1 VITQVY
7 VAYVNMKK
15 LELLNIIR
23 EVIEE
28 EKPGLWANIR
38 AKRKRVGKKGMAKK
52 GSKAYKVAKKAG
64 DKINKEKNEEIEL
77 KNPKKADL
85 NKDGKLSSYEKTR
98 GAAIEKN
105 LKEMC
110 GPIMEYLNEI
120 KAEDETEFTVS
131 LKHLLDKHVSKG
143 GELKEYDIEFTK
155 EDMATLHKTGKLE
168 KEGNTYTYDEIDEFN
183 MHTEDLLEME
193 VIDEN
198 ITEAKYKGKTVTL
211 NKPMQGDSKK
221 FKVYV
226 NSGKKNADGSI
237 KVKKVNFGAKG
248 MNIKKNN
255 PKRRKAFRARHNCD
269 NPGPK
274 TMARYWSCKKW

>member
-1 VITQVY
+1 
-7 VAYVNMKK
+7 MKK
-15 LELLNIIR
+15 SELIKIIR
-23 EVIEE
+23 EILEE

-52 GSKAYKVAKKAG
+52 GSKAYKSAKKAG
-64 DKINKEKNEEIEL
+64 DRINKEKNEEL
-77 KNPKKADL
+77 KAD
-85 NKDGKLSSYEKTR
+85 D
-98 GAAIEKN
+98 
-105 LKEMC
+105 
-110 GPIMEYLNEI
+110 
-120 KAEDETEFTVS
+120 DTEFTVT
-131 LKHLLDKHVSKG
+131 LQHLLDKHVTKG
-143 GELKEYDIEFTK
+143 GEV
-155 EDMATLHKTGKLE
+155 
-168 KEGNTYTYDEIDEFN
+168 DEIDASIKETL
-183 MHTEDLLEME
+183 MLE

-211 NKPMQGDSKK
+211 NKPMRGDSKK

-255 PKRRKAFRARHNCD
+255 PKRRKAFRARHRCD